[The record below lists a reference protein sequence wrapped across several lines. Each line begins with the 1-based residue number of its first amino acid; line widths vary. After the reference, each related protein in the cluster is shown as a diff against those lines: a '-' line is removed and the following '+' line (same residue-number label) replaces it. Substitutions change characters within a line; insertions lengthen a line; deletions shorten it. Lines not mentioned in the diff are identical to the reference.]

1 MIYIYAALFSLIHGS
16 LALAQETS
24 EAVQQQVQQVGLGEI
39 LLPFLPAGTAETL
52 AIVFATVGAL
62 NATSIV
68 LEKVAAKT
76 ATKKDDKAVAKLKSG
91 IVTVQK
97 VLNFFIAKR

>member
-1 MIYIYAALFSLIHGS
+1 MIYIYAAFFSLIQGS
-16 LALAQETS
+16 LALAQEAGET
-24 EAVQQQVQQVGLGEI
+24 VQQVGLGEI
-39 LLPFLPAGTAETL
+39 LLPFLPSGTAETL

-91 IVTVQK
+91 IVTMQK

>member
-1 MIYIYAALFSLIHGS
+1 MIYIYAAFFSLMHGS
-16 LALAQETS
+16 LALAQETG
-24 EAVQQQVQQVGLGEI
+24 EAVQQQVGLGEI

>member
-16 LALAQETS
+16 LALAQEAGEVA
-24 EAVQQQVQQVGLGEI
+24 EAAQLGLGEI